1 MANIIQDV
9 ILRVSSDAEGLRKGV
24 GQVDDKVK
32 ETSKNTGGLQNQFKK
47 LLPALGVAAI
57 VAGFKKIAT
66 ASLQAYDVQAK
77 AETKVQQ
84 AIKSTQ
90 GVASRTLEQL
100 KQQAKDLQKTTLFGD
115 EEILKGATA
124 TLLTFTKISGEQF
137 DEAQKVVLDLS
148 TAMGTDL
155 QSASL
160 QVGKALN
167 DPILGVTALAR
178 SGIQFTQQQKDVIKS
193 LAETGKVAEAQK
205 LILEELNTQFG
216 GQAEAAARVGLGFW
230 KQIQN
235 QIGDASEELGKY
247 MLNFFGLIKE
257 QKKEQEVLADSRNDL
272 NLNLEVLKKSNLS
285 QDARNKLIEET
296 NKKYGKYLPNLLTE
310 KSTIEEIEAAQ
321 RASNKQLLFKIASLD
336 YEEKRNKILED
347 QANATNYLVG
357 SQIDYNKQLEEA
369 LKDPNAPRQY
379 IAYLEEQVKTQE
391 EQAQTQDL
399 INQNAISGME
409 SLDEFYK
416 KFAESL
422 GGTFEDLFDQEA
434 GNAAGK
440 SMIDGVVDGAEEAAK
455 EADMSKVARELQ
467 VELYKSLS
475 EYMEAEAPE
484 FKDDLENALRIKL
497 GIDTEESTADVDTW
511 LKENKEKTDE
521 VDFEPKIDG
530 DEIVKGIDQ
539 ILRASKDLIDSL
551 GINERVE
558 NEINELDEL
567 IAKQQE
573 VVDSTR
579 SLAEQG
585 NANQLKL
592 EEERLSQLQAQQDA
606 ALKRKEKNAKAE
618 IAINKSLALSQSI
631 VAIASAAK
639 EGAGALVLIPLI
651 ISALAA
657 GIATATSLTSSSFF
671 EGTEDTGKGGRL
683 DSKGGFAAI
692 LHPNERVM
700 TAKQNKRIKQ
710 ALGNVS
716 NDDLVKMIENSKS
729 LSVNPGGLL
738 VDSSAINEK
747 MNTKMDEMISLNRE
761 MLKAMK
767 RNGVN
772 VSIDRNGLS
781 VMMHQMVQRQNIL
794 NSL

>member
-1 MANIIQDV
+1 MGNIIQEV
-9 ILRVSSDAEGLRKGV
+9 LIKVSSDAEDLRKGF
-24 GQVDDKVK
+24 GQVDNKVK

-216 GQAEAAARVGLGFW
+216 GQAEAAAKVGLGFW

-336 YEEKRNKILED
+336 YEEKRKKILED

-794 NSL
+794 NNL

>member
-336 YEEKRNKILED
+336 YEEKRKKILED
-347 QANATNYLVG
+347 QATATNYLVG

-369 LKDPNAPRQY
+369 LKDPNAPREY

>member
-347 QANATNYLVG
+347 QATATNYLVG

-369 LKDPNAPRQY
+369 LKDPNAPREY

>member
-1 MANIIQDV
+1 
-9 ILRVSSDAEGLRKGV
+9 
-24 GQVDDKVK
+24 
-32 ETSKNTGGLQNQFKK
+32 
-47 LLPALGVAAI
+47 
-57 VAGFKKIAT
+57 
-66 ASLQAYDVQAK
+66 
-77 AETKVQQ
+77 
-84 AIKSTQ
+84 
-90 GVASRTLEQL
+90 
-100 KQQAKDLQKTTLFGD
+100 
-115 EEILKGATA
+115 
-124 TLLTFTKISGEQF
+124 
-137 DEAQKVVLDLS
+137 
-148 TAMGTDL
+148 
-155 QSASL
+155 
-160 QVGKALN
+160 
-167 DPILGVTALAR
+167 
-178 SGIQFTQQQKDVIKS
+178 
-193 LAETGKVAEAQK
+193 
-205 LILEELNTQFG
+205 
-216 GQAEAAARVGLGFW
+216 
-230 KQIQN
+230 
-235 QIGDASEELGKY
+235 
-247 MLNFFGLIKE
+247 
-257 QKKEQEVLADSRNDL
+257 
-272 NLNLEVLKKSNLS
+272 
-285 QDARNKLIEET
+285 
-296 NKKYGKYLPNLLTE
+296 
-310 KSTIEEIEAAQ
+310 
-321 RASNKQLLFKIASLD
+321 LD
-336 YEEKRNKILED
+336 YEEKRKKILED
-347 QANATNYLVG
+347 QANATNYLVS
-357 SQIDYNKQLEEA
+357 SQIDYNKQLEQA
-369 LKDPNAPRQY
+369 LQDPNAPRQY
-379 IAYLEEQVKTQE
+379 IAYLEEQIKTQE

-399 INQNAISGME
+399 INKNAISGME

-422 GGTFEDLFDQEA
+422 GGTFEDLFNQDA
-434 GNAAGK
+434 GNKAGE
-440 SMIDGVVDGAEEAAK
+440 SLVDGVVNGAEEAAK

-467 VELYKSLS
+467 VEFYKSLTEFIES
-475 EYMEAEAPE
+475 EAPE
-484 FKDDLENALRIKL
+484 LKDELENALQIKL
-497 GIDTEESTADVDTW
+497 GIDTEESTADIDGW

-521 VDFEPKIDG
+521 VDFKPKING

-551 GINERVE
+551 GISERVE

-592 EEERLSQLQAQQDA
+592 EEERLAQLQAQQDA

-618 IAINKSLALSQSI
+618 IALNKSLALSQSI

-639 EGAGALVLIPLI
+639 DGASALVMIPLI
-651 ISALAA
+651 LSALAA
-657 GIATATSLTSSSFF
+657 GIATATSLTSSSFY

-700 TAKQNKRIKQ
+700 TAKQNKRIKK

-716 NDDLVKMIENSKS
+716 NDDLVAMIENSKS